1 MAIVLITNN
10 IREFEEHKLVKEFR
24 VDYHKSDEH
33 VDFWFELQLLN
44 IPCSIISVEYRDLMG
59 QDIHEI
65 PINKSYVDNNKNR
78 VYNEQYKKM
87 NTLDEIREEA
97 RKYPGCRIQASFDKM
112 LKVRS
117 EVHINM
123 KEYAAI
129 Y

>member
-65 PINKSYVDNNKNR
+65 PVEKFYLNKEKNKLSSPR
-78 VYNEQYKKM
+78 YKKVT
-87 NTLDEIREEA
+87 TLDEIREEA
-97 RKYPGCRIQASFDKM
+97 KSYPGCH
-112 LKVRS
+112 L
-117 EVHINM
+117 
-123 KEYAAI
+123 
-129 Y
+129 